1 MRNKRDKQYRADN
14 TYIISTDSTDN
25 PKLGAKALSN
35 GRESLF
41 LDYYLGFEIATSKN
55 GREYKKVNNKREYL
69 KLYLWDSPRSP
80 KERLDNKETL
90 ELAKDIRAKK
100 QIEMKENALG
110 VKIQKL
116 NKVNFIQYFEEYA
129 EKYSKADKRMVNL
142 ALKRFKSFIEDK
154 PQYKRFTKETLYPE
168 SVTKAMMEEFV
179 EYLKEHG
186 RGEGPHTLFARFKK
200 FMKVCTQKG
209 VFIVNP
215 VVDLT
220 IPIDKSLKK
229 EILSLEE
236 IQLLADTKEYG
247 ENPHIRRAFLFCCY
261 AGLRF
266 CDVKELTYA
275 NVDYS
280 NRLLRF
286 EQSKTKGKSSASTVV
301 IPLNDG
307 LLKLI
312 GEPEEDENGNIMLN
326 KLIFSLP
333 SYEMCLKALQHWTKR
348 AKITKHISWHCAR
361 HSFATNILDNGA
373 NIAVVGAL
381 LGHSSLQHTQKY
393 LRAVD
398 KRKQEAIDSL
408 PELRL

>member
-1 MRNKRDKQYRADN
+1 MRNKKDKQYRADN

-25 PKLGAKALSN
+25 PKLGAKALSD

-41 LDYYLGFEIATSKN
+41 LDYYLGFEIATSKT

-80 KERLDNKETL
+80 KERLHNKETL
-90 ELAKDIRAKK
+90 ELAKDIRTKK
-100 QIEMKENALG
+100 QIEMKENTLG

-129 EKYSKADKRMVNL
+129 KEYSKADKRMVNL
-142 ALKRFKSFIEDK
+142 ALKRFKSFLEDK

-168 SVTKAMMEEFV
+168 SITKPMMEEFV

-186 RGEGPHTLFARFKK
+186 KGEGPHTLFARFKK

-286 EQSKTKGKSSASTVV
+286 EQTKTKGKSSASTVV

-312 GEPEEDENGNIMLN
+312 GEPKEDDEGNVILN
-326 KLIFSLP
+326 DLIFPLP

-373 NIAVVGAL
+373 NIAVVGSL